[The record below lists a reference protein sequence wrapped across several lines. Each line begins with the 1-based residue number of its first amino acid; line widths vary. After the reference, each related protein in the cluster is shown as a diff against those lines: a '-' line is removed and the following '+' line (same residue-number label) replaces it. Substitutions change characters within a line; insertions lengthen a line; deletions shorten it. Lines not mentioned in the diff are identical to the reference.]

1 MKKILLLGFVLS
13 VFSLGCSEIKSAQK
27 DVLNAKDLTGGIHLL
42 SGFWYQNDDGD
53 KYYFQVSL
61 PFETDIENDK
71 LMVNF
76 ILEVIGYESEEIEFR
91 VLGTINLF
99 DRKKGLDEFGD
110 KVEFL
115 KLNYLK
121 KDGKMSVNEK
131 WIHIKTKLRDGTRV
145 LPGYQLKFTRYNN
158 QFGSGMKKY
167 NLDGLYE
174 DYGDIF
180 ILNKMRKDGEFLEAI
195 Y

>member
-13 VFSLGCSEIKSAQK
+13 VFSLGCSETNSAKK
-27 DVLNAKDLTGGIHLL
+27 DVLNAKDMTDGIHIL

-53 KYYFQVSL
+53 KYFFEVSL
-61 PFETDIENDK
+61 PYEIDFENDI

-76 ILEVIGYESEEIEFR
+76 ILQVKGYESEEIEFR
-91 VLGTINLF
+91 VLGTIDLY
-99 DRKKGLDEFGD
+99 DTKKGLDEFGD

-121 KDGKMSVNEK
+121 KGGGMSVNEK
-131 WIHIKTKLRDGTRV
+131 WIHIKTELRDGTRV

-167 NLDGLYE
+167 NLEGLYE
-174 DYGDIF
+174 DYGEIF
-180 ILNKMRKDGEFLEAI
+180 ILEKMRKDGESLEAI